1 MDPNMMSSM
10 MSMLNNPQMMDQMKE
25 MMNNPQ
31 MQEMLNNPELMKNVM
46 GMFGAPPANFTDA
59 FNPNSQENV
68 GADDTTDVNANTD
81 SETKLLEETQET
93 NENKFSDNDKIILIN
108 LKTEEYNGK
117 EVKVITFNEEK
128 QRYVVEIEGGKQL
141 LVKEENLSLEDE
153 EDLIEIN

>member
-1 MDPNMMSSM
+1 MDPSMMSSM
-10 MSMLNNPQMMDQMKE
+10 MNMLNNPQMMEQMKE

-46 GMFGAPPANFTDA
+46 SMFGNPPANFTDA
-59 FNPNSQENV
+59 FNSNSEEKNND
-68 GADDTTDVNANTD
+68 GSDE

-93 NENKFSDNDKIILIN
+93 SENKFSDNDKIILNN

-117 EVKVITFNEEK
+117 EVKVISFNEEK

-141 LVKEENLSLEDE
+141 LVKEENLSLEEQE

>member
-1 MDPNMMSSM
+1 MDPSMMSSM
-10 MSMLNNPQMMDQMKE
+10 MSMLNNPQMMNQMKE

-46 GMFGAPPANFTDA
+46 SMFGTPPANFTDT
-59 FNPNSQENV
+59 FNQNTEENNSTENSE
-68 GADDTTDVNANTD
+68 
-81 SETKLLEETQET
+81 SETKLLEETPET
-93 NENKFSDNDKIILIN
+93 IKNKFNDNDKIILNN

-117 EVKVITFNEEK
+117 EVKVVSFNEEK

-141 LVKEENLSLEDE
+141 LVKEENLSLEEQELEVE

>member
-1 MDPNMMSSM
+1 MDPSMMSSM

-46 GMFGAPPANFTDA
+46 SMFGTPPANFTDA
-59 FNPNSQENV
+59 FNSNPNSEENYS
-68 GADDTTDVNANTD
+68 NENSE
-81 SETKLLEETQET
+81 SETKLLEETQDT
-93 NENKFSDNDKIILIN
+93 GENKFSDDDKIILNN

-117 EVKVITFNEEK
+117 EVKVISFNEEK

-141 LVKEENLSLEDE
+141 LVKEENLSLEE
-153 EDLIEIN
+153 QGEDLIEIN